1 MGFGASRCAQFAKQ
15 YPLDPDLSEG
25 VYFSWGQGFKSAFN
39 DAERGQ
45 KQKTEQSEFQAAGRA
60 ARVYT

>member
-1 MGFGASRCAQFAKQ
+1 
-15 YPLDPDLSEG
+15 LDPDLSEG